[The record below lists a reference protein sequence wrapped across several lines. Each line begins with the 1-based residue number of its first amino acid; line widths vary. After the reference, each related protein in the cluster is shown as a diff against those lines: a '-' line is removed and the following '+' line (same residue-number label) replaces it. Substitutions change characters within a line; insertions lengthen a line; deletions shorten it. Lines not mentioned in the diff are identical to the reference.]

1 MSVCKPKWLKL
12 VTTTYTTNSY
22 VSEIIAKLS
31 LDDSAIPNFSWKGG
45 LLKYKNRIWVGSNV
59 DL

>member
-1 MSVCKPKWLKL
+1 MSVCKPKWLEL

-45 LLKYKNRIWVGSNV
+45 LLKYKNRI
-59 DL
+59 